1 MAITVFPPR
10 DFALDGQRCRVHVYD
25 VVTGTDRIVF
35 ETDEIL
41 LEAPNW
47 APEGLLLNG
56 AGKLWSLEAD
66 ADRGD
71 LSEVPLTGIPPIN
84 NDHVLVP
91 GTADILLSANDGQI
105 YRAPRA
111 GGEGVRITD
120 PDDPFMHFLHGV
132 SPDAAWIAYTALS
145 IDDGRVL
152 SADLRTARIDGSD
165 DEALTT
171 GEVADGS
178 EWAPDGSWIYLNT
191 EQFSETPGH
200 AQIARMHRDRSQLE
214 QLTFDDRV
222 NWFPHPSPTGRDA
235 VYISFP
241 PGTQGHPADLEVE
254 LRLVRNGHWRHPET
268 VATVFG
274 GQGTINV
281 NSWTP
286 DGSRFAYVDY
296 PVGS

>member
-10 DFALDGQRCRVHVYD
+10 DFALDRQRCRVHVYD

-66 ADRGD
+66 ADGGD
-71 LSEVPLTGIPPIN
+71 ISEVPLLGIPPIN

-91 GTADILLSANDGQI
+91 GTGDILLSANDGQI
-105 YRAPRA
+105 YRAPRT
-111 GGEGVRITD
+111 GGEAVRVTN

-145 IDDGRVL
+145 IEDGRVL
-152 SADLRTARIDGSD
+152 SADLRTARINGSD
-165 DEALTT
+165 DEPLTT

-200 AQIARMHRDRSQLE
+200 AQIARMHRDRSHIE

-241 PGTQGHPADLEVE
+241 PGTHGHPADLEVE
-254 LRLVRNGHWRHPET
+254 LRLVRGGRWGQPET

-296 PVGS
+296 PVG

>member
-66 ADRGD
+66 ADAGD
-71 LSEVPLTGIPPIN
+71 ISEVPLTGIPPIN

-132 SPDAAWIAYTALS
+132 SPDAAWIAYTAL
-145 IDDGRVL
+145 
-152 SADLRTARIDGSD
+152 
-165 DEALTT
+165 
-171 GEVADGS
+171 
-178 EWAPDGSWIYLNT
+178 
-191 EQFSETPGH
+191 
-200 AQIARMHRDRSQLE
+200 
-214 QLTFDDRV
+214 
-222 NWFPHPSPTGRDA
+222 
-235 VYISFP
+235 
-241 PGTQGHPADLEVE
+241 
-254 LRLVRNGHWRHPET
+254 
-268 VATVFG
+268 
-274 GQGTINV
+274 
-281 NSWTP
+281 
-286 DGSRFAYVDY
+286 
-296 PVGS
+296 

>member
-10 DFALDGQRCRVHVYD
+10 EFALDGQRCRVHVYD

-66 ADRGD
+66 ADAGD

-91 GTADILLSANDGQI
+91 GTSDILLSANDGQI

-120 PDDPFMHFLHGV
+120 LDDPFMHFLHGV

-145 IDDGRVL
+145 IDAGRVL
-152 SADLRTARIDGSD
+152 SANLRTARIDGSED
-165 DEALTT
+165 VPLTL
-171 GEVADGS
+171 GDVADGS

-281 NSWTP
+281 NSWAP